1 MDATRP
7 MVATASARGEAASM
21 CGMIPLP
28 VCVCACVCVCVC
40 VCVCARAF
48 VGVCVRRFAISSVPP
63 SICANLLEKGYF
75 LKLYFFKKRCLI
87 LLPRTP
93 RNIKTK

>member
-28 VCVCACVCVCVC
+28 VCVCVCVCVC
-40 VCVCARAF
+40 VRARVCRCACA
-48 VGVCVRRFAISSVPP
+48 RRFAISSVPP

-75 LKLYFFKKRCLI
+75 
-87 LLPRTP
+87 
-93 RNIKTK
+93 